1 MCSPPT
7 DLTALA
13 VDQASATD
21 TATSSPL
28 LLAPQ
33 LSTLSSS
40 EITRIADLYTKISPS
55 KTRINPPQPS
65 DRDSLL
71 NTTYTAAL
79 ALLTR
84 LPYVPPFPSLIFIA
98 LLLVSVVSAKSCS
111 RGLAMKRG
119 KSKADAPKKADSKLA
134 VKKGSERASKK
145 PRNTK
150 AEKDPNKPKRPPS
163 AFFVFMEE
171 FRKTFKEKHPN
182 NKSVAVDKAP
192 YVTKAAKL
200 KAEYTKK
207 IATYNK
213 NEAQGGSR
221 PAAIAEEDE
230 SDKSKSEVHD
240 DDEDAEGSEEE
251 EDDE

>member
-1 MCSPPT
+1 
-7 DLTALA
+7 
-13 VDQASATD
+13 
-21 TATSSPL
+21 
-28 LLAPQ
+28 
-33 LSTLSSS
+33 
-40 EITRIADLYTKISPS
+40 
-55 KTRINPPQPS
+55 
-65 DRDSLL
+65 
-71 NTTYTAAL
+71 
-79 ALLTR
+79 
-84 LPYVPPFPSLIFIA
+84 
-98 LLLVSVVSAKSCS
+98 
-111 RGLAMKRG
+111 MKRG

-182 NKSVAVDKAP
+182 NKSVAVVGKAGGDKWKSLSEEDKAP